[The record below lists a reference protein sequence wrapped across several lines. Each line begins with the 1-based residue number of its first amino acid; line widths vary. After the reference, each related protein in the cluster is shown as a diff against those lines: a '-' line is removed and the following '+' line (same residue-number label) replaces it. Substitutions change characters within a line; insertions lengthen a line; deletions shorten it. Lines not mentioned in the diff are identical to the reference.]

1 MNITIKE
8 VEKDLINYL
17 KNGNPLIAK
26 LDSIPKNESLVELG
40 YMDSFGIID
49 LVTYFEN
56 KWKIKIEND
65 EITPEFFGSINKML
79 EMLEQKILHKN

>member
-26 LDSIPKNESLVELG
+26 LDIIPKNESLVDLG

-79 EMLEQKILHKN
+79 EMLEQKISHKN

>member
-79 EMLEQKILHKN
+79 EMLEQKISHKN

>member
-26 LDSIPKNESLVELG
+26 LDIIPKNESLVELG

>member
-26 LDSIPKNESLVELG
+26 LDIIPKNESLVELG

-79 EMLEQKILHKN
+79 EKLEQKISHKN

>member
-26 LDSIPKNESLVELG
+26 LDIIPKNESLVELG

-79 EMLEQKILHKN
+79 EMLEQKISHKN